1 MKNFK
6 EKFSELIVKNKI
18 LILIISIILL
28 IPSIIGYL
36 NTKINYDIL
45 SYLPKDIETMKG
57 QDIMVDQFG
66 TGGFSLIVTELPNK
80 DIIELKEKIEK
91 IDGVNKVICPI
102 VDESIPLELLPTDL
116 YNSLKNGD
124 STLLAVTFSET
135 MSEDST
141 LLAIE
146 KIRDI
151 SNRQC
156 FLSGMSAV
164 ILDTRNLSE
173 KETPIYVL
181 IAVICSVI
189 ILMLTMD
196 SFLIPIL
203 FLLSIGMSIIYN
215 LGTNFA
221 FGEISFVT
229 KALAAVLQLGVT
241 MDYFI
246 FLWHSYEE
254 EKEKFT
260 DKNIA
265 MKNAIS
271 NTITSV
277 TGSSITTISG
287 FIALCFMSFTLGL
300 DLGIVMAKGVVFGV
314 IACITILPSF
324 ILVFDKALE
333 KTKHKSILPDFKKI
347 PDFIIKHYKVILLVF
362 VIMWI
367 PALYGNN
374 HTKVYY
380 NLDETLPKELDSI
393 AANQKLKDEFDMAA
407 THMILMNPNIEQ
419 KDIKLLKEEIEQV
432 KGVKT
437 ILGLDVMRP
446 STIPEK
452 LIPDNLKETFKNEN
466 YQYMLV
472 MSEYKTASDEVNTQC
487 EEINNII
494 KKYDKD
500 AMLIGEAPCTK
511 DLIEITDNDF
521 KTVNVIS
528 IGIIF
533 IIIACVFT
541 SGSLPFILVFTIEFA
556 IYVNMGIPYYTNTT
570 IPFISSIVIGTIQ
583 LGATV
588 DYAILMTSRYKT
600 ERKSGKEKIEAITIA
615 LKSSMKSIIV
625 SGLSFFGAT
634 FGVGLYSNI
643 DMISSLCELM
653 ARGALISMVTVITVL
668 PALLMVFDK
677 LIQIKII
684 NRR

>member
-1 MKNFK
+1 MK
-6 EKFSELIVKNKI
+6 EKFSKIIVKNKI
-18 LILIISIILL
+18 LILIISVILL
-28 IPSIIGYL
+28 IPSIIGYF
-36 NTKINYDIL
+36 NTRINYDIL

-66 TGGFSLIVTELPNK
+66 TGGFSLIVTELPDK
-80 DIIELKEKIEK
+80 DITKLKEKIENV
-91 IDGVNKVICPI
+91 DGVNKVICPI
-102 VDESIPLELLPTDL
+102 IDESIPLELLPNNL

-203 FLLSIGMSIIYN
+203 FLLSIGMSIVYN

-254 EKEKFT
+254 EKGKFSNK
-260 DKNIA
+260 DIA
-265 MKNAIS
+265 MQHAIS

-300 DLGIVMAKGVVFGV
+300 DLGIVMAKGVLFGV
-314 IACITILPSF
+314 LACITILPSL
-324 ILVFDKALE
+324 ILVCDKALE

-347 PDFIIKHYKVILLVF
+347 PSFIIKHYKAILIIFL
-362 VIMWI
+362 IIWI
-367 PALYGNN
+367 PAIYGNN
-374 HTKVYY
+374 HTDVYY
-380 NLDETLPKELDSI
+380 NLDETLPKDLESI
-393 AANQKLKDEFDMAA
+393 IANEKLKDNFDMAS
-407 THMILMNPNIEQ
+407 THMILIDSKKEQ
-419 KDIKLLKEEIEQV
+419 KDIKMMVDEINDV

-437 ILGLDVMRP
+437 VLGLDVLKP
-446 STIPEK
+446 ETIPEE
-452 LIPDNLKETFKNEN
+452 LISKDIKETFKSEK
-466 YQYMLV
+466 YEYMLV
-472 MSEYKTASDEVNTQC
+472 MSEFKTASNEVNEQC
-487 EEINNII
+487 KEINSII
-494 KKYDKD
+494 KKYDKN

-521 KTVNVIS
+521 KTVNSVS

-533 IIIACVFT
+533 IIIACVFA
-541 SGSLPFILVFTIEFA
+541 SGSIPIILVLTIEFA
-556 IYVNMGIPYYTNTT
+556 IYINMSIPYYTNTI

-588 DYAILMTSRYKT
+588 DYAILMTSRYRAEK
-600 ERKSGKEKIEAITIA
+600 KAGKEKIDAINIA
-615 LKSSMKSIIV
+615 LTSSMKSIIV

-653 ARGALISMVTVITVL
+653 SRGALISMITVITVL
-668 PALLMVFDK
+668 PAMLMVFDK
-677 LIQIKII
+677 IIQKTSL

>member
-1 MKNFK
+1 MK
-6 EKFSELIVKNKI
+6 EKFSKIIVKNKI
-18 LILIISIILL
+18 LILIISVILL
-28 IPSIIGYL
+28 IPSIIGYF
-36 NTKINYDIL
+36 NTRINYDIL

-66 TGGFSLIVTELPNK
+66 TGGFSLIVTELPDK
-80 DIIELKEKIEK
+80 DITKLKEKIENV
-91 IDGVNKVICPI
+91 DGVNKVICPI
-102 VDESIPLELLPTDL
+102 IDESIPLELLPNNL

-203 FLLSIGMSIIYN
+203 FLLSIGMSIVYN

-254 EKEKFT
+254 EKGKFSNK
-260 DKNIA
+260 DIA
-265 MKNAIS
+265 MQHAIS

-300 DLGIVMAKGVVFGV
+300 DLGIVMAKGVLFGV
-314 IACITILPSF
+314 LACITILPSL
-324 ILVFDKALE
+324 ILVCDKALE

-347 PDFIIKHYKVILLVF
+347 P
-362 VIMWI
+362 
-367 PALYGNN
+367 
-374 HTKVYY
+374 
-380 NLDETLPKELDSI
+380 S
-393 AANQKLKDEFDMAA
+393 
-407 THMILMNPNIEQ
+407 
-419 KDIKLLKEEIEQV
+419 
-432 KGVKT
+432 
-437 ILGLDVMRP
+437 
-446 STIPEK
+446 
-452 LIPDNLKETFKNEN
+452 
-466 YQYMLV
+466 
-472 MSEYKTASDEVNTQC
+472 
-487 EEINNII
+487 
-494 KKYDKD
+494 
-500 AMLIGEAPCTK
+500 
-511 DLIEITDNDF
+511 
-521 KTVNVIS
+521 
-528 IGIIF
+528 
-533 IIIACVFT
+533 
-541 SGSLPFILVFTIEFA
+541 FILNYLA
-556 IYVNMGIPYYTNTT
+556 
-570 IPFISSIVIGTIQ
+570 
-583 LGATV
+583 A
-588 DYAILMTSRYKT
+588 
-600 ERKSGKEKIEAITIA
+600 
-615 LKSSMKSIIV
+615 
-625 SGLSFFGAT
+625 
-634 FGVGLYSNI
+634 
-643 DMISSLCELM
+643 
-653 ARGALISMVTVITVL
+653 
-668 PALLMVFDK
+668 
-677 LIQIKII
+677 
-684 NRR
+684 

>member
-1 MKNFK
+1 MK
-6 EKFSELIVKNKI
+6 EKFSKIIVKNKI
-18 LILIISIILL
+18 LILIISVILL
-28 IPSIIGYL
+28 IPSIIGYF
-36 NTKINYDIL
+36 NTRINYDIL

-66 TGGFSLIVTELPNK
+66 TGGFSLIVTELPDK
-80 DIIELKEKIEK
+80 DITKLKEKIENV
-91 IDGVNKVICPI
+91 DGVNKVICPI
-102 VDESIPLELLPTDL
+102 IDESIPLELLPNNL

-141 LLAIE
+141 LSAIE
-146 KIRDI
+146 QIRSLSDK
-151 SNRQC
+151 QC

-173 KETPIYVL
+173 KETPVYVL

-196 SFLIPIL
+196 SYLIPFL
-203 FLLSIGMSIIYN
+203 FLVSIGISIIYN

-254 EKEKFT
+254 EKGKFSNK
-260 DKNIA
+260 DIA
-265 MKNAIS
+265 MQYAIS

-300 DLGIVMAKGVVFGV
+300 DLGIVMAKGVLFGV
-314 IACITILPSF
+314 LACITILPSL
-324 ILVFDKALE
+324 ILVCDKALE

-347 PDFIIKHYKVILLVF
+347 PSFIIKHYKAILIIFL
-362 VIMWI
+362 IIWI
-367 PALYGNN
+367 PAIYGNN
-374 HTKVYY
+374 HTDVYY
-380 NLDETLPKELDSI
+380 NLDETLPKDLESI
-393 AANQKLKDEFDMAA
+393 IANEKLKDNFDMAS
-407 THMILMNPNIEQ
+407 THMILIDSKKEQ
-419 KDIKLLKEEIEQV
+419 KDIKMMVDEINDV

-437 ILGLDVMRP
+437 VLGLDVLKP
-446 STIPEK
+446 ETIPEE
-452 LIPDNLKETFKNEN
+452 LISKDIKETFKSEK
-466 YQYMLV
+466 YEYMLV
-472 MSEYKTASDEVNTQC
+472 MSEFKTASNEVNEQC
-487 EEINNII
+487 KEINSII
-494 KKYDKD
+494 KKYDKN

-521 KTVNVIS
+521 KTVNSVS

-533 IIIACVFT
+533 IIIACVFA
-541 SGSLPFILVFTIEFA
+541 SGSIPIILVLTIEFA
-556 IYVNMGIPYYTNTT
+556 IYINMSIPYYTNTI

-588 DYAILMTSRYKT
+588 DYAILMTSRYRAEK
-600 ERKSGKEKIEAITIA
+600 KAGKEKIDAINIA
-615 LKSSMKSIIV
+615 LTSSMKSIIV

-653 ARGALISMVTVITVL
+653 SRGALISMITVITVL
-668 PALLMVFDK
+668 PAMLMVFDK
-677 LIQIKII
+677 IIQKTSL

>member
-1 MKNFK
+1 MK
-6 EKFSELIVKNKI
+6 EKFSKIIVKNKI
-18 LILIISIILL
+18 LILIISVILL
-28 IPSIIGYL
+28 IPSIIGYF
-36 NTKINYDIL
+36 NTRINYDIL

-66 TGGFSLIVTELPNK
+66 TGGFSLIVTELPDK
-80 DIIELKEKIEK
+80 DITKLKEKIENV
-91 IDGVNKVICPI
+91 DGVNKVICPI
-102 VDESIPLELLPTDL
+102 IDESIPLELLPNNL

-203 FLLSIGMSIIYN
+203 FLLSIGMSIVYN

-254 EKEKFT
+254 EKGKFSNK
-260 DKNIA
+260 DIA
-265 MKNAIS
+265 MQHAIS

-300 DLGIVMAKGVVFGV
+300 DLGIVMAKGVLFGV
-314 IACITILPSF
+314 LACITILPSL
-324 ILVFDKALE
+324 ILVCDKALE

-347 PDFIIKHYKVILLVF
+347 PSFIIEHYKAILIIFL
-362 VIMWI
+362 IIWI
-367 PALYGNN
+367 PAIYGNN
-374 HTKVYY
+374 HTDVYY
-380 NLDETLPKELDSI
+380 NLDETLPKDLESI
-393 AANQKLKDEFDMAA
+393 IANEKLKDNFDMAS
-407 THMILMNPNIEQ
+407 THMILIDSKKEQ
-419 KDIKLLKEEIEQV
+419 KDIKMMVDEINNV

-437 ILGLDVMRP
+437 VLGLDALKP
-446 STIPEK
+446 ETIPEE
-452 LIPDNLKETFKNEN
+452 LISKDIKETFKSEK
-466 YQYMLV
+466 YEYMLV
-472 MSEYKTASDEVNTQC
+472 MSEFKTASNEVNEQC
-487 EEINNII
+487 KEINSII
-494 KKYDKD
+494 KKYDKN

-521 KTVNVIS
+521 KTVNSVS

-533 IIIACVFT
+533 IIIACVFA
-541 SGSLPFILVFTIEFA
+541 SGSIPIILVLTIEFA
-556 IYVNMGIPYYTNTT
+556 IYINMSIPYYTNTI

-588 DYAILMTSRYKT
+588 DYAILMTSRYRAEK
-600 ERKSGKEKIEAITIA
+600 KAGKEKIDAINIA
-615 LKSSMKSIIV
+615 LTSSMKSIIV

-653 ARGALISMVTVITVL
+653 SRGALISMITVITVL
-668 PALLMVFDK
+668 PAMLMVFDK
-677 LIQIKII
+677 IIQKTSL

>member
-1 MKNFK
+1 MK
-6 EKFSELIVKNKI
+6 EKFSKIIVKNKI
-18 LILIISIILL
+18 LILIISVILL
-28 IPSIIGYL
+28 IPSIIGYF
-36 NTKINYDIL
+36 NTRINYDIL

-66 TGGFSLIVTELPNK
+66 TGGFSLIVTELPDK
-80 DIIELKEKIEK
+80 DITKLKEKIENV
-91 IDGVNKVICPI
+91 DGVNKVICPI
-102 VDESIPLELLPTDL
+102 IDESIPLELLPNNL

-203 FLLSIGMSIIYN
+203 FLLSIGMSIVYN

-254 EKEKFT
+254 EKGKFSNK
-260 DKNIA
+260 DIA
-265 MKNAIS
+265 MQHAIS

-300 DLGIVMAKGVVFGV
+300 DLGIVMAKGVLFGV
-314 IACITILPSF
+314 LACITILPSL
-324 ILVFDKALE
+324 ILVCDKALE

-347 PDFIIKHYKVILLVF
+347 PSFIIEHYKAILIIFL
-362 VIMWI
+362 IIWI
-367 PALYGNN
+367 PAIYGNN
-374 HTKVYY
+374 HTDVYY
-380 NLDETLPKELDSI
+380 NLDETLPKDLESI
-393 AANQKLKDEFDMAA
+393 IANEKLKDNFDMAS
-407 THMILMNPNIEQ
+407 THMILIDSKKEQ
-419 KDIKLLKEEIEQV
+419 KDIKMMVDEINNV

-437 ILGLDVMRP
+437 VLGLDALKP
-446 STIPEK
+446 ETIPEE
-452 LIPDNLKETFKNEN
+452 LISKDIKETFKSEK
-466 YQYMLV
+466 YEYMLV
-472 MSEYKTASDEVNTQC
+472 MSEFKTASNEVNEQC
-487 EEINNII
+487 KEINSII
-494 KKYDKD
+494 KKYDKN

-521 KTVNVIS
+521 KTVNSVS

-533 IIIACVFT
+533 IIIACVFA
-541 SGSLPFILVFTIEFA
+541 SGSIPIILVLTIEFA
-556 IYVNMGIPYYTNTT
+556 IYINMSIPYYTNTI

-588 DYAILMTSRYKT
+588 DYAILMTSRYRAEK
-600 ERKSGKEKIEAITIA
+600 KAGKEK
-615 LKSSMKSIIV
+615 
-625 SGLSFFGAT
+625 
-634 FGVGLYSNI
+634 N
-643 DMISSLCELM
+643 
-653 ARGALISMVTVITVL
+653 
-668 PALLMVFDK
+668 
-677 LIQIKII
+677 
-684 NRR
+684 

>member
-1 MKNFK
+1 MK
-6 EKFSELIVKNKI
+6 EKFSKIIVKNKI
-18 LILIISIILL
+18 LILIISVILL
-28 IPSIIGYL
+28 IPSIIGYF
-36 NTKINYDIL
+36 NTRINYDIL

-66 TGGFSLIVTELPNK
+66 TGGFSLIVTELPDK
-80 DIIELKEKIEK
+80 DITKLKEKIENV
-91 IDGVNKVICPI
+91 DGVNKVICPI
-102 VDESIPLELLPTDL
+102 IDESIPLELLPNNL

-141 LLAIE
+141 LSAIE
-146 KIRDI
+146 QIRSLSDK
-151 SNRQC
+151 QC

-203 FLLSIGMSIIYN
+203 FLLSIGMSIVYN

-254 EKEKFT
+254 EKGKFSNK
-260 DKNIA
+260 DIA
-265 MKNAIS
+265 MQHAIS

-300 DLGIVMAKGVVFGV
+300 DLGIVMAKGVLFGV
-314 IACITILPSF
+314 LACITILPSL
-324 ILVFDKALE
+324 ILVCDKALE

-347 PDFIIKHYKVILLVF
+347 PSFIIEHYKAILIIFL
-362 VIMWI
+362 IIWI
-367 PALYGNN
+367 PAIYGNN
-374 HTKVYY
+374 HTDVYY
-380 NLDETLPKELDSI
+380 NLDETLPKDLESI
-393 AANQKLKDEFDMAA
+393 IANEKLKDNFDMAS
-407 THMILMNPNIEQ
+407 THMILIDSKKEQ
-419 KDIKLLKEEIEQV
+419 KDIKMMVDEINNV

-437 ILGLDVMRP
+437 VLGLDALKP
-446 STIPEK
+446 ETIPEE
-452 LIPDNLKETFKNEN
+452 LISKDIKETFKSEK
-466 YQYMLV
+466 YEYMLV
-472 MSEYKTASDEVNTQC
+472 MSEFKTASNEVNEQC
-487 EEINNII
+487 KEINSII
-494 KKYDKD
+494 KKYDKN

-521 KTVNVIS
+521 KTVNSVS

-533 IIIACVFT
+533 IIIACVFA
-541 SGSLPFILVFTIEFA
+541 SGSIPIILVLTIEFA
-556 IYVNMGIPYYTNTT
+556 IYINMSIPYYTNTI

-588 DYAILMTSRYKT
+588 DYAILMTSRYRAEK
-600 ERKSGKEKIEAITIA
+600 KAGKEKIDAINIA
-615 LKSSMKSIIV
+615 LTSSMKSIIV

-653 ARGALISMVTVITVL
+653 SRGALISMITVITVL
-668 PALLMVFDK
+668 PAMLMVFDK
-677 LIQIKII
+677 IIQKTSL

>member
-1 MKNFK
+1 MK
-6 EKFSELIVKNKI
+6 EKFSKIIVKNKI
-18 LILIISIILL
+18 LILIISVILL
-28 IPSIIGYL
+28 IPSIIGYF
-36 NTKINYDIL
+36 NTRINYDIL

-66 TGGFSLIVTELPNK
+66 TGGFSLIVTELPDK
-80 DIIELKEKIEK
+80 DITKLKEKIENV
-91 IDGVNKVICPI
+91 DGVNKVICPI
-102 VDESIPLELLPTDL
+102 IDESIPLELLPNNL

-141 LLAIE
+141 LSAIE
-146 KIRDI
+146 QIRSLSDK
-151 SNRQC
+151 QC

-164 ILDTRNLSE
+164 ILDTRDLSE
-173 KETPIYVL
+173 KETPVYVL

-196 SFLIPIL
+196 SYLIPFL
-203 FLLSIGMSIIYN
+203 FLVSIGISIIYN

-254 EKEKFT
+254 EKGKFSNK
-260 DKNIA
+260 DIA
-265 MKNAIS
+265 MQHAIS

-300 DLGIVMAKGVVFGV
+300 DLGIVMAKGVLFGV
-314 IACITILPSF
+314 LACITILPSL
-324 ILVFDKALE
+324 ILVCDKALE

-347 PDFIIKHYKVILLVF
+347 PSFIIKHYKAILIIFL
-362 VIMWI
+362 IIWI
-367 PALYGNN
+367 PAIYGNN
-374 HTKVYY
+374 HTDVYY
-380 NLDETLPKELDSI
+380 NLDETLPKDLESI
-393 AANQKLKDEFDMAA
+393 IANEKLKDNFDMAS
-407 THMILMNPNIEQ
+407 THMILIDSKKEQ
-419 KDIKLLKEEIEQV
+419 KDIKMMVDEINNV

-437 ILGLDVMRP
+437 VLGLDALKP
-446 STIPEK
+446 ETIPEE
-452 LIPDNLKETFKNEN
+452 LISKDIKETFKSEK
-466 YQYMLV
+466 YEYMLV
-472 MSEYKTASDEVNTQC
+472 MSEFKTASNKVNEQC
-487 EEINNII
+487 KEINSII
-494 KKYDKD
+494 KKYDKN

-521 KTVNVIS
+521 KTVNSVS

-533 IIIACVFT
+533 IIIACVFA
-541 SGSLPFILVFTIEFA
+541 SGSIPIILVLTIEFA
-556 IYVNMGIPYYTNTT
+556 IYINMSIPYYTNTI

-588 DYAILMTSRYKT
+588 DYAILMTSRYRAEK
-600 ERKSGKEKIEAITIA
+600 KAGKEKIDAINIA
-615 LKSSMKSIIV
+615 LTSSMKSIIV

-653 ARGALISMVTVITVL
+653 SRGALISMITVITVL
-668 PALLMVFDK
+668 PAMLMVFDK
-677 LIQIKII
+677 IIQKTSL